1 MDLMFSIASVKIQTA
16 GTLDSLGS
24 WSTATNLGKT
34 SGGASFQQ
42 SINVYEVESDQS
54 VDPEAKIVTKAAKTF
69 TINLL
74 EATPSNLAL
83 AFSGTVGIDG
93 TSVTIDA
100 LPSGVEKAIQLTTRE
115 ITGTYYTFTIP
126 RASIIGESSF
136 SLAKDKVA
144 TFPLNISVLTPTSG
158 SSMKIEKNT
167 A

>member
-1 MDLMFSIASVKIQTA
+1 
-16 GTLDSLGS
+16 LDTLGS
-24 WSTATNLGKT
+24 WESATSLGKT

-42 SINVYEVESDQS
+42 AISVYEVESDQS

-83 AFSGTVGIDG
+83 AFSGTVGVTG
-93 TSVTIDA
+93 NSVTIDA
-100 LPSGVEKAIQLTTRE
+100 LPSGVEKAIQLKTRE
-115 ITGTYYTFTIP
+115 IGGINFIFTIP

-136 SLAKDKVA
+136 QLAKDKVA
-144 TFPLNISVLTPTSG
+144 TFPLNISILSPSSG